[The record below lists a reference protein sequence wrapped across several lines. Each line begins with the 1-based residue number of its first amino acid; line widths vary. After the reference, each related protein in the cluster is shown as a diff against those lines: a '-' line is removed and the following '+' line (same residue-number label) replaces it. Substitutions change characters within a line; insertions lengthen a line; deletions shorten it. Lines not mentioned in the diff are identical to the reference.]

1 VTPQEPARTSGAE
14 RRLLVVEDRDT
25 LRRMLARGLRDAGF
39 SVEDVGSVAE
49 ARARL
54 LAQPFDCVFTDLRLP
69 DGEGLEVLRASRSS
83 RPSTPVVVLTGYGSV
98 QSAVEAMKAGA
109 ADFLEKPVELDE
121 LVALARAHTGAAAP
135 GHSALELDGGAAIV
149 GQHPRLRAALRL
161 LRKVAPTE
169 STVLLLGESG
179 TGKELFARAL
189 HQLSPRAGGPFVA
202 INCAAIPEPLME
214 NELFGHEKGA
224 FTGASSRQAGR
235 FEQAEGGTLVLDEIG
250 ELALGVQAKV
260 LRVLEERMFQ
270 RIGGERELRADVRL
284 VASTNRN
291 LHGAV
296 SAGGFRSDLFYR
308 LDVFPI
314 ELPPLRDRAADI
326 PELARYLLARA
337 ASRAGRT
344 SPTLGADAAQ
354 LLAAEPWPGNIRQ
367 LANVLERA
375 AILCEGPELRA
386 GDLEPLIEPLA
397 EGGGEAAEDG
407 EQSRVREALR
417 ETGGDK
423 NRAAELLGISYR
435 TLLRRVRAYDLEGFP
450 KYRE

>member
-1 VTPQEPARTSGAE
+1 MSAGV
-14 RRLLVVEDRDT
+14 RRVLVVEDRDT
-25 LRRMLARGLRDAGF
+25 LRRLLGRGLRDAGF
-39 SVEDVGSVAE
+39 EVEDVATVAA

-54 LAQPFDCVFTDLRLP
+54 EAQPFDCVFTDLRLP
-69 DGEGLEVLRASRSS
+69 DGDGLEVLRTSRASR
-83 RPSTPVVVLTGYGSV
+83 PATPVVVLTGYGSV

-121 LVALARAHTGAAAP
+121 LVALARAHAGGDAAP
-135 GHSALELDGGAAIV
+135 PAAALELAGGAAIV

-189 HQLSPRAGGPFVA
+189 HELSPRAAGPFVA
-202 INCAAIPEPLME
+202 INCAAIPEALME

-224 FTGASSRQAGR
+224 FTGATARQAGR
-235 FEQAEGGTLVLDEIG
+235 FEQASGGTLVLDEIG

-260 LRVLEERMFQ
+260 LRVLEERAFQ

-284 VASTNRN
+284 VAATNRD
-291 LHGAV
+291 LRQAVGSGA
-296 SAGGFRSDLFYR
+296 FRSDLFYR

-314 ELPPLRDRAADI
+314 ELPPLRERSADI
-326 PELARYLLARA
+326 PELARYLLSRA
-337 ASRAGRT
+337 ASRSGRAG
-344 SPTLGADAAQ
+344 PALGSDAAE
-354 LLAAEPWPGNIRQ
+354 LLAAEPWPGNVRQ

-386 GDLEPLIEPLA
+386 SDLEPLIEPLA
-397 EGGGEAAEDG
+397 GDEAEPPEGGER
-407 EQSRVREALR
+407 SRVREALR
-417 ETGGDK
+417 EAGGDK
-423 NRAAELLGISYR
+423 VRAAGLLGISYR